1 MKKIIFW
8 NFSITIILILIL
20 EIFIRIF
27 GIVTLQGNTKDIFFS
42 KNDIT
47 LSKSNKDFK
56 VFGIKSKT
64 DKYGFRIPLNNFQ

>member
-42 KNDIT
+42 KNDMEYLVWKEI
-47 LSKSNKDFK
+47 F
-56 VFGIKSKT
+56 
-64 DKYGFRIPLNNFQ
+64 